1 MIILATLSALISRY
15 LKTYQ
20 YPIMVISSFLLPI
33 IISWGAYYLNN
44 ENKWG
49 LIRVSGLN
57 TTSIC
62 SQQWILKKIITS
74 GGWAGPSSVKF
85 GLFKNKLFY
94 LLLVHHIGYKDNLTY
109 FENRFYFQFII
120 HVGQKITF
128 NNESEDDLNF
138 LKSFLINP
146 LQNIIKIN
154 VGGFL
159 LVHQFGQNTTL
170 T

>member
-1 MIILATLSALISRY
+1 MI
-15 LKTYQ
+15 K
-20 YPIMVISSFLLPI
+20 
-33 IISWGAYYLNN
+33 
-44 ENKWG
+44 
-49 LIRVSGLN
+49 
-57 TTSIC
+57 
-62 SQQWILKKIITS
+62 LKKQVGAELGQAQLS
-74 GGWAGPSSVKF
+74 LVY
-85 GLFKNKLFY
+85 FKKKLFY